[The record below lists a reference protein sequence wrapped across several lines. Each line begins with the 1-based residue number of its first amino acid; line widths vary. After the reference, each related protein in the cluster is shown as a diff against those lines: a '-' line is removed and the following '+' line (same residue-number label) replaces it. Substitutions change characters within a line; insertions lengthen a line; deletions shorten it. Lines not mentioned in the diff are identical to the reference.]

1 MSHLVLWR
9 FRFQT
14 SVLHSDS
21 SIYCLP
27 AVSSAL
33 SWEGSSW
40 PKQHQE
46 LTEHLCQGGL
56 HQDSI
61 RRRFT
66 FDEKNVLLQWSN
78 LQPSRW
84 TSKQSTEPVPPALCS
99 GYYQLTILGKQ
110 NSSSFRTAALNLKT
124 THLQIKENCSE
135 RCHFLKQNISV
146 SFFCWSVSGCLGPT
160 EIFFHLALNQT
171 AK

>member
-1 MSHLVLWR
+1 MTNILFFFNLRATMEVYMSHLVLWR

-99 GYYQLTILGKQ
+99 GYYQLTILGK
-110 NSSSFRTAALNLKT
+110 
-124 THLQIKENCSE
+124 
-135 RCHFLKQNISV
+135 
-146 SFFCWSVSGCLGPT
+146 
-160 EIFFHLALNQT
+160 
-171 AK
+171 